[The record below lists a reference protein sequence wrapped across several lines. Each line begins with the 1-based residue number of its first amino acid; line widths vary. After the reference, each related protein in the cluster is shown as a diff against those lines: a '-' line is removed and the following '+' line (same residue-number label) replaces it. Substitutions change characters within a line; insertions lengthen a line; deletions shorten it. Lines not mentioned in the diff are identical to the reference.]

1 MARQLRLRIS
11 GCNLSCDEPRGAV
24 GGDFLG
30 CREDRRRFLKTLG
43 EGDPLKMELA
53 AELRKQTTMTMVWIA
68 KELNAG
74 VPNRVWNAMRRLQD
88 RDEVG
93 TRK

>member
-1 MARQLRLRIS
+1 
-11 GCNLSCDEPRGAV
+11 
-24 GGDFLG
+24 
-30 CREDRRRFLKTLG
+30 LKTLG

-53 AELRKQTTMTMVWIA
+53 AELQKQTTMTMVWIA
-68 KELNAG
+68 KEPNAG

-88 RDEVG
+88 RGEVG

>member
-1 MARQLRLRIS
+1 
-11 GCNLSCDEPRGAV
+11 
-24 GGDFLG
+24 
-30 CREDRRRFLKTLG
+30 LKTLG

-53 AELRKQTTMTMVWIA
+53 AELRKQTTITMVWIA

-88 RDEVG
+88 RGEVG
-93 TRK
+93 TRE